1 MCDLGGDNVR
11 RHTLKVRLAA
21 VAFAGFALSGCAAA
35 EKEAAA
41 VQQAGDTWLLVEK
54 GERVVE
60 EEEKPAVAVPEEEQE
75 LELPELEEHV
85 AEPLDIR
92 CTGSTPAGRIAPLD
106 VEVGATTATLT
117 WYHPGDSTVTSYQ
130 VTSIAQ
136 DLTPGEQRELEWQ
149 KVNPSE
155 DCGELT
161 ATVTGLEPDSAYVF
175 SVDAVRKATWQNTAR
190 TATVAR
196 SEAVRTL

>member
-1 MCDLGGDNVR
+1 VR
-11 RHTLKVRLAA
+11 PHALKVRLAA
-21 VAFAGFALSGCAAA
+21 VAIAGFALTGCAEA

-41 VQQAGDTWLLVEK
+41 VQNASDTWLLVEQ

-60 EEEKPAVAVPEEEQE
+60 EEEKPAAVAVEEEV
-75 LELPELEEHV
+75 ELPELEE
-85 AEPLDIR
+85 AEVEAVDAR
-92 CTGSTPAGRIAPLD
+92 CTGVIPAGTIKPLE

-117 WYHPGDSTVTSYQ
+117 WYHPGDTTVTSYQ

-136 DLTPGEQRELEWQ
+136 ELVPGEQRELEWE
-149 KVNPSE
+149 KVDPSE
-155 DCGELT
+155 ECGELT

-175 SVDAVRKATWQNTAR
+175 SVDAVRQTTWQNTVR

-196 SEAVRTL
+196 SGAVRTL

>member
-1 MCDLGGDNVR
+1 M
-11 RHTLKVRLAA
+11 
-21 VAFAGFALSGCAAA
+21 
-35 EKEAAA
+35 
-41 VQQAGDTWLLVEK
+41 
-54 GERVVE
+54 
-60 EEEKPAVAVPEEEQE
+60 PEEVEE

-85 AEPLDIR
+85 TEPVDIR
-92 CTGSTPAGRIAPLD
+92 CTGSTLAGRIAPLD

-136 DLTPGEQRELEWQ
+136 ELTPGEQRELEWQ

-196 SEAVRTL
+196 SGAVRTL